1 MPLFRLLRASAPLW
15 LPPALA
21 VAGLLALWEVTARA
35 GLIPPFLLPAPSA
48 VAAAALAVPAPQ
60 WLGHVWATL
69 RIVLLG
75 FAAAVAISLPLAVAI
90 SRFAL
95 FRRSIYPILLVI
107 QSTPIVAIAPILVVT
122 LGAGDLPRVVITA
135 MIAFFPIVVG
145 TSTGLL
151 QCPDELIELSRS
163 LGATTGREYR
173 QIRLPYALPHL
184 FSALRVAITLA
195 VIGAVVA
202 EFVAAD
208 EGVGYFIRTSTAFFR
223 IPLAFAGLALLS
235 ALTLALFGLVGLVQ
249 RLFFPH
255 SLAASD
261 ARRSS

>member
-135 MIAFFPIVVG
+135 MIAFFPLVVG
-145 TSTGLL
+145 ISTGLAET
-151 QCPDELIELSRS
+151 PPELVELSRS
-163 LGATTGREYR
+163 LGAPRWR
-173 QIRLPYALPHL
+173 QYWEIRMPAAVPYIFAAVKI
-184 FSALRVAITLA
+184 SITLA

-202 EFVAAD
+202 EFVAAE
-208 EGVGYFIRTSTAFFR
+208 EGIGYFIRASTAFFK
-223 IPLAFAGLALLS
+223 IPRAFAALAVLVAISLGLFH
-235 ALTLALFGLVGLVQ
+235 LTVLVQ
-249 RLFFPH
+249 RLLFPR
-255 SLAASD
+255 SLKTATD
-261 ARRSS
+261 K